1 MFSVLTKVILEE
13 EERDDVDEEGDGDG
27 DAHGP
32 VEGADGEGHH
42 QQLRDDQGS
51 EGDGH
56 HVDELVLE
64 EQQGAEHDDA
74 AWKQC

>member
-1 MFSVLTKVILEE
+1 MIKHNSTLTKVIFEE
-13 EERDDVDEEGDGDG
+13 EERHDVDEEGDCDG
-27 DAHGP
+27 DAHEP

-42 QQLRDDQGS
+42 EQLSDDQGR
-51 EGDGH
+51 ERDGH

-74 AWKQC
+74 A